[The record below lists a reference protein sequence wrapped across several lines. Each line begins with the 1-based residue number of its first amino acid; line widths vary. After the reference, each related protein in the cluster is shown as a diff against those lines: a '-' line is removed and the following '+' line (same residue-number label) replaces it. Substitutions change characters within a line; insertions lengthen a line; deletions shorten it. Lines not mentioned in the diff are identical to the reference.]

1 MDLKSNKAMKYDL
14 IIDSRP
20 SEVVIA
26 LLRDG
31 LLIELHKEKHDNNF
45 SVGDIYLGKVRK
57 INPGLNAS
65 FVNVG
70 YEKDGFLHYLDLGPQ
85 FNSYKKFT
93 KQAINKK
100 LNTASLKNFRKEPN
114 LNKDGVINDAL
125 KGGEVIL
132 TQISKEPIS
141 TKGPRLTTEISIAGR
156 YMILIPF
163 SDKVSISQ
171 KIEDQKEQ
179 KRLKQLIRSIKPHGF
194 GVIIRTVALG
204 KKVADLDKDL
214 KNLYKKW
221 QGISKKLK
229 DAKPNTRI
237 YGELNKASVILRDL
251 LNAEFNSIYV
261 NNTELQIELKEYI
274 SRIAPDKEK
283 IVKLHKKDTQI
294 FQEFNVTKQ
303 IKGAFGK
310 NVNMKK
316 GTYLVIEHTEAL
328 HVIDV
333 NSGNR
338 SNKSRDQEDTAL
350 EVNIIAATEIARQLR
365 LRDMGGIIVVDFI
378 DMTSNTNRK
387 KLFEHLKD
395 EMNQD
400 RTKHKILPPSRFGL
414 IQITRQRVRPEM
426 KIKTKEANPNSN
438 GEVEAPI
445 VLIDKINTELNNI
458 VKKKQYKSEQVYL
471 HVHPFVAS
479 YLKEGFPSIQ
489 VKWYFEYKK
498 WVRIVPRDAF
508 LYLKYSFVDK
518 NQKKLQA

>member
-1 MDLKSNKAMKYDL
+1 MKYDL

-31 LLIELHKEKHDNNF
+31 YLIELHKEKHDNNF
-45 SVGDIYLGKVRK
+45 SAGDIYLGKVK
-57 INPGLNAS
+57 KTNPGLNAA
-65 FVNVG
+65 FVGVG
-70 YEKDGFLHYLDLGPQ
+70 YDKDGFLHYLDLGPQ

-93 KQAINKK
+93 RQAIEKK
-100 LNTASLKNFRKEPN
+100 LNTASLKNFKKEVN
-114 LNKDGVINDAL
+114 LSKDGVINNAL
-125 KGGEVIL
+125 KGGDLIL

-171 KIEDQKEQ
+171 KIEDPVEQ

-194 GVIIRTVALG
+194 GVIIRTIAIG

-229 DAKPNTRI
+229 DATPNTRI
-237 YGELNKASVILRDL
+237 HGELNKASAILRDL

-261 NNTELQIELKEYI
+261 NNAELKAELQEYL

-283 IVKLHKKDTQI
+283 IVKLHKKNKPI

-310 NVNMKK
+310 NVTMKK

-333 NSGNR
+333 NSG
-338 SNKSRDQEDTAL
+338 KKVDAKKDQEQNAL
-350 EVNIIAATEIARQLR
+350 AVNLEAADEVARQLR

-378 DMTSNTNRK
+378 DMKQEKNRTLLTSR
-387 KLFEHLKD
+387 LKEAMSAD
-395 EMNQD
+395 KA
-400 RTKHKILPPSRFGL
+400 KHNVLPPTKFGL
-414 IQITRQRVRPEM
+414 IQITRQRVRAEM
-426 KIKTKEANPNSN
+426 NIDTQETCPMCTGKGRIDSSLLLVDQIETKVHNICQTLK
-438 GEVEAPI
+438 GI
-445 VLIDKINTELNNI
+445 INVHT
-458 VKKKQYKSEQVYL
+458 
-471 HVHPFVAS
+471 HPFVAS
-479 YLKEGFPSIQ
+479 YINKKDGWFSSSI
-489 VKWYFEYKK
+489 
-498 WVRIVPRDAF
+498 
-508 LYLKYSFVDK
+508 
-518 NQKKLQA
+518 NQKWNKKFGRKIVITGDERLHLLEYTISK